1 MNGSPPPPATV
12 APPRVLLADDSA
24 VCQVPAEVVLRDA
37 GYRVDRVRDGRTA
50 FDAAAMV
57 RYGVILLELALPRAC
72 GCEAARRI
80 RGWEEAHGLPRVPIV
95 AVTRDRAR
103 ADRERALAAGMDA
116 FVTKPFRPGE
126 LLAAIGVVLDAECSA
141 GQGAVCGP
149 TQDRRGTGDTLLGPS
164 AEPTARR
171 QAKERP

>member
-57 RYGVILLELALPRAC
+57 RYGVILLELALPHAD

-80 RGWEEAHGLPRVPIV
+80 RFWEKAHGKPRVPIV
-95 AVTRDRAR
+95 AVTRSRAR
-103 ADRERALAAGMDA
+103 ADRKRALAAGMDA
-116 FVTKPFRPGE
+116 FVLKPFRPGE
-126 LLAAIGVVLDAECSA
+126 LLATVRLVMAAVSPSGGDEAVPAGREDLREQRLD
-141 GQGAVCGP
+141 G
-149 TQDRRGTGDTLLGPS
+149 
-164 AEPTARR
+164 
-171 QAKERP
+171 